1 MSKNILKI
9 VSDAHDALGI
19 EYGFGEYSGNPK
31 TGKIVYPYSV
41 GEYSETEQLFEDGMQ
56 ETNFILNLFHR
67 GDWLGL
73 ETAKEKIEKYFN
85 KVGGKKVMAADGS
98 VAVVFYANALI
109 VPTGDA
115 ELKRIQINLH
125 CKEWRVD

>member
-19 EYGFGEYSGNPK
+19 AYGFGEYSGDPV
-31 TGKIVYPYSV
+31 VYPYSV
-41 GEYSETEQLFEDGMQ
+41 GEYSETEPLYEDGMQ
-56 ETNFILNLFHR
+56 ETIFTLNLFHR

-85 KVGGKKVMAADGS
+85 KVGGKRVMAADGS
-98 VAVVFYANALI
+98 VAVVFYANTLI

-125 CKEWRVD
+125 CKEWSVT